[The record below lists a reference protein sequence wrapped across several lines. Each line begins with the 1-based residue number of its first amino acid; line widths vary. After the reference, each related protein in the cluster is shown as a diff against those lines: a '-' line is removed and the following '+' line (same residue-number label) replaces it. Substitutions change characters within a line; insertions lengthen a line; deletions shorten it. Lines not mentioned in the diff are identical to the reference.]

1 MIDTEKILNELRDIA
16 RKLCSLSKEKDLN
29 TYRETLL
36 QLNSLKARLN
46 YMLPEIQYLYDSNLQ
61 KVTETIAKT
70 YEDKLKGNSSLIKNL
85 IQGLMKGEQRLI
97 NIFERNNSTIE
108 HISKNLITIISSI
121 KAEMQGVS

>member
-1 MIDTEKILNELRDIA
+1 
-16 RKLCSLSKEKDLN
+16 
-29 TYRETLL
+29 
-36 QLNSLKARLN
+36 
-46 YMLPEIQYLYDSNLQ
+46 MLPEIQYLYDSNLQ